1 LSILLMGLPP
11 CKSCES
17 ITPQAMMIPL
27 QLPSAR
33 RIGKILWFVNL
44 GSLDSH
50 SELAVQT
57 WVPVSAAPAFP
68 YSTAHSKGDGVMS
81 AGTTTR
87 ILLCADD
94 ATQADDVRRLLE
106 QNNHR
111 VGTQSFSGSDTEDF
125 AAYQLVILHDSHA
138 RPDRLH
144 HCRRVRTSI
153 GDRFLPVLYLTNDP
167 APNMRLAILES
178 GADAYLLRPFAAG
191 ELQAQVQALLRIKKT
206 HDRLSEKTAELHRI
220 SSRLQQAYQQIDLEI
235 DLAQRIQ
242 RGCLPRDLPN
252 VSGVRFAVH
261 HVPCGRIGG
270 EFYDVFRLDERHVGF
285 YVADAMSHG
294 VPAGLLSVL
303 IRNGLHLKEV
313 RGRKYQ
319 LVAPGD
325 VLQRL
330 NRGLIEQQLSE
341 NPFITMAYALLNHE
355 EGILQF
361 ARAGQP
367 CPLLIPRRG
376 ESRYLQVEGSF
387 LGVYDTQ
394 FATAVHPLRSGD
406 KLLLFSDGVDAAQFS
421 DNSAGN
427 ASVLAC
433 TARHRDLPIQEFIEL
448 LGRDLFSQG
457 GRTDDLTLLGVELC
471 G

>member
-1 LSILLMGLPP
+1 MGLPP

-33 RIGKILWFVNL
+33 RIGKILCFVNL
-44 GSLDSH
+44 GSLDDH
-50 SELAVQT
+50 FEPTVQT
-57 WVPVSAAPAFP
+57 WVPVRAAPAFP
-68 YSTAHSKGDGVMS
+68 YSTAHSMGDGAMS

-94 ATQADDVRRLLE
+94 ASQADEIRRLLE

-111 VGTQSFSGSDTEDF
+111 VDSQSFSGSEADDL
-125 AAYQLVILHDSHA
+125 AAYQMVILHDSHA

-167 APNMRLAILES
+167 APNTRLAILES
-178 GADAYLLRPFAAG
+178 GADAYLVRPFASG

-206 HDRLSEKTAELHRI
+206 HDRLSEKTAEAHRI
-220 SSRLQQAYQQIDLEI
+220 NNRLQQAYQQIDLEI

-242 RGCLPRDLPN
+242 RGSLPRDLPD

-270 EFYDVFRLDERHVGF
+270 DFYDAFRLDERHVGL

-294 VPAGLLSVL
+294 VPAGLLSILV
-303 IRNGLHLKEV
+303 RNGLHPKEV
-313 RGRKYQ
+313 QGRQYQ
-319 LVAPGD
+319 IIAPGE

-330 NRGLIEQQLSE
+330 NREVIEQQLSE

-361 ARAGQP
+361 ARAGHP

-394 FATAVHPLRSGD
+394 FATAMHPLRSGD
-406 KLLLFSDGVDAAQFS
+406 KLLLFSDGMDAAQFG

-433 TARHRDLPIQEFIEL
+433 TARHRDLPIQEFIER
-448 LGRDLFSQG
+448 LGRDLFIQG
-457 GRTDDLTLLGVELC
+457 GRTDDLTILGVEMC